1 VLIKTWK
8 ENKLQPAWEGPFLVL
23 LTTETTVQT
32 MEQGWTHCTQV
43 KKVPPTW
50 PEGTMG
56 YAFTSRQHQ
65 SDFKKTIVK
74 IFFPFHLGNSMIIIN
89 VTQSTFL
96 LIVEFD
102 TCQIL
107 PCGGLMSQL

>member
-1 VLIKTWK
+1 
-8 ENKLQPAWEGPFLVL
+8 
-23 LTTETTVQT
+23 
-32 MEQGWTHCTQV
+32 
-43 KKVPPTW
+43 
-50 PEGTMG
+50 MG

-107 PCGGLMSQL
+107 PCGGLMSQLQLQGYSFYLCPIPEPTGKLVSVQSGWM